1 MLPLLN
7 SHSTCLCPTRA
18 QDDTSLSMMTSVWVH
33 MALGGEKLNEARHI
47 LQDIQERCGSS
58 VDVLINQALCS
69 MQQGSFQEAE
79 KSLQSAIGRSPN
91 NALALA
97 NLYVCS
103 LHLRRP
109 QEQTQ
114 RYLSQLSSV
123 APSHALLQ
131 MVNSVEEAIQ
141 AI

>member
-1 MLPLLN
+1 
-7 SHSTCLCPTRA
+7 
-18 QDDTSLSMMTSVWVH
+18 MMTSVWVH

-47 LQDIQERCGSS
+47 LQDIEERCGAS

-79 KSLQSAIGRSPN
+79 KTLQSAIGRSPN
-91 NALALA
+91 SALALA

-123 APSHALLQ
+123 APSHALLH
-131 MVNSVEEAIQ
+131 MVNSVADAMQ

>member
-1 MLPLLN
+1 MLPPLN
-7 SHSTCLCPTRA
+7 SHSTRRSPTRA

-47 LQDIQERCGSS
+47 LQDIEERCGAS

>member
-1 MLPLLN
+1 
-7 SHSTCLCPTRA
+7 
-18 QDDTSLSMMTSVWVH
+18 MTSVWVH
-33 MALGGEKLNEARHI
+33 MALGGEKLNEAKHI
-47 LQDIQERCGSS
+47 LQDIEERCGAS

-79 KSLQSAIGRSPN
+79 RSLQAAISRSPN

-109 QEQTQ
+109 HEQTQ

-123 APSHALLQ
+123 APSHALLH
-131 MVNSVEEAIQ
+131 MVSGVAAAVQ
-141 AI
+141 AL

>member
-1 MLPLLN
+1 
-7 SHSTCLCPTRA
+7 
-18 QDDTSLSMMTSVWVH
+18 MMTSVWVH
-33 MALGGEKLNEARHI
+33 MALGGEKLNEAKHI
-47 LQDIQERCGSS
+47 LQDIEERCGAT

-69 MQQGSFQEAE
+69 MQLGSFQEAE

-123 APSHALLQ
+123 APSHALLK
-131 MVNSVEEAIQ
+131 MVNTIASAVQ
-141 AI
+141 SL

>member
-1 MLPLLN
+1 
-7 SHSTCLCPTRA
+7 
-18 QDDTSLSMMTSVWVH
+18 MMTSVWVH

-47 LQDIQERCGSS
+47 LQDVEERYGAS
-58 VDVLINQALCS
+58 VDVLVNQALCS
-69 MQQGSFQEAE
+69 MQLGLFQEAE
-79 KSLQSAIGRSPN
+79 KHLLSAIGRSPN

-97 NLYVCS
+97 NLYVCG

-123 APSHALLQ
+123 APSHALVQ
-131 MVNSVEEAIQ
+131 MLDSVAAAVQ

>member
-1 MLPLLN
+1 
-7 SHSTCLCPTRA
+7 
-18 QDDTSLSMMTSVWVH
+18 MMTSVWVH

-47 LQDIQERCGSS
+47 LQDIEERCGAS

-69 MQQGSFQEAE
+69 MQLGSFQEAE
-79 KSLQSAIGRSPN
+79 KTLQSAVGRSPN

-131 MVNSVEEAIQ
+131 MVSSVSEAMQ
-141 AI
+141 AV

>member
-1 MLPLLN
+1 
-7 SHSTCLCPTRA
+7 
-18 QDDTSLSMMTSVWVH
+18 MMTSVWVH
-33 MALGGEKLNEARHI
+33 MALGGEKLNEAKHI
-47 LQDIQERCGSS
+47 LQDIEQRCGTS

-79 KSLQSAIGRSPN
+79 KLLQSAVSRSPN

-109 QEQTQ
+109 QEQAQ

-131 MVNSVEEAIQ
+131 MVSSVTEAIQ
-141 AI
+141 AL